1 MATLSER
8 DRGLL
13 QNKIDDL
20 NKSNKQLQD
29 SIASDQNV
37 VSNLQLFDISSKKF
51 VDEKHL
57 EIYALEEERR
67 ILTGKTIIVPVEE
80 DAFWVTTTELN
91 TTLTINDGRLTAQKN
106 DIVFVDVPITSAR
119 AYVLSKAAGI
129 DFEIWTRDRKGSTTS
144 EASVPASYS
153 IHSGNNK
160 LTVKIDGVTADVKIF
175 EDLFLEIDVG
185 QQPLVIDSFVL
196 SAKLTEGLATA
207 GFTNAQCIYNQS
219 IRTFTIASGTGGTS
233 STAEVIISAVPTDLA
248 NLMRF
253 TSNQVKVT
261 GKYAN
266 NKFKVKIDGTENE
279 LTLGFDVRIPVHSSL
294 GYAIDDFSADWRQ
307 TFSGGLQ
314 PAQPNNGAKISLL
327 IQSQLRGIGSG
338 GYLTAECLYY
348 SDSQKFVIYS
358 GTFGNTSSIEISP
371 ASDTNRDFRFT
382 IGMDE
387 PTDSRNNETS
397 YNTLQDLYNYLNQ
410 STCLL
415 CSNLSN
421 PSYDCYSLLSVNNA
435 LISNIQ
441 LVLQTTTMYDR
452 ASLSQPNLY
461 GNKIRINSQLN
472 SFDIVEGSTRVSV
485 FIPDGDYSESE
496 LTSTLQDLLN
506 ANTSASNEYVVQ
518 YKQAPL
524 SRFIITAKDNFRPLL
539 GTGNNKSTSIST
551 FIGFANFSDPPVSKI
566 FISNAISFAG
576 VDFFSMASIPQFVPY
591 AYLNNQPPYYDNTD
605 TFTESMALSIESSMS
620 SLEAAA
626 VTALMSQTSVDND
639 VRLNNWSSVASA
651 ELVFKRT
658 SLQMIGFQLS
668 IRGAAYGTVDPVYLD
683 MLAEYNS
690 LSADIND
697 VLSIL
702 PDKTIMHLRQE
713 VAMIS
718 KTVFGEGQTTQVVVS
733 TVGVNDDRIYDRPA
747 VEFRYDDAKFLPT
760 KNMTPTFRNSVNY
773 KLQEK
778 TAFSLLTN
786 MPTFTTP
793 DTIVHIVTDVKVNID
808 ATKLWTVVYWSTGSA
823 IDKQFF
829 FTSYQ
834 HINDVITAF
843 SSSAYSL
850 STKNEIWSRYTEKY
864 VLFNGDQFLIHV
876 SATLQ
881 TVNISCTNGRSISD
895 SSPSEV
901 GTAGGTIDLSIN
913 GESTKTIT
921 FPWATNN
928 GSDTAVMIQLLVRL
942 LVADSIENQPA
953 YTNFTCTYQSGTYN
967 LYSGSSGTNSRVNV
981 TGGTLQADL
990 KLGFS
995 EIVGTGQFSNN
1006 YFVTAA
1012 EAAIILNFPGATTTV
1027 DSSYIK
1033 IASSFSLQITSNDC
1047 ATRLGF
1053 YTDNLT
1059 ADVSVEHQTVQSSS
1073 LQRISNVSIFHVT
1086 KNILRGYEYKD
1097 LLVTYNVTDDVTMNQ
1112 RLSQISNRAAY
1123 ISTRQAQIAG
1133 RIPAIEI
1140 ELSSTLYLDRWT
1152 QVINRL
1158 NKKTGSYYA
1167 VGSKKIN
1174 IINTQNTIID
1184 NNAKIVEIQTMLGS

>member
-37 VSNLQLFDISSKKF
+37 VNNLQLFDISSKKF

-57 EIYALEEERR
+57 EIYSLEEERR
-67 ILTGKTIIVPVEE
+67 LLTGKTIIVPVEE
-80 DAFWVTTTELN
+80 DAFWITTTELN

-119 AYVLSKAAGI
+119 AYILSKAAGT

-144 EASVPASYS
+144 EANVPASYS

-160 LTVKIDGVTADVKIF
+160 LTVKIDSITADVKIF
-175 EDLFLEIDVG
+175 EDLFLEIDPG

-207 GFTNAQCIYNQS
+207 GFTNAQCIYNQN
-219 IRTFTIASGTGGTS
+219 IQTFTIASGTGGTS
-233 STAEVIISAVPTDLA
+233 STVEVITSAIPTDLA
-248 NLMRF
+248 NLMKF
-253 TSNQVKVT
+253 TSNQVKVV

-314 PAQPNNGAKISLL
+314 PAQSNNGAKISLL
-327 IQSQLRGIGSG
+327 IQSQLRGIGSD

-348 SDSQKFVIYS
+348 SDSEKFVIYS
-358 GTFGNTSSIEISP
+358 GTFGNTSSIEILP

-410 STCLL
+410 NTCLL

-421 PSYDCYSLLSVNNA
+421 PTYDCYSLLSVNNA

-441 LVLQTTTMYDR
+441 LVLQTTSMYDR

-461 GNKIRINSQLN
+461 GNKIRINSQVN
-472 SFDIVEGSTRVSV
+472 SFDILEGSTPVSV

-496 LTSTLQDLLN
+496 LSSTLQDLLN
-506 ANTSASNEYVVQ
+506 ANTTASNEYVVQ

-524 SRFIITAKDNFRPLL
+524 SRFIITAKNNFRPMF

-551 FIGFANFSDPPVSKI
+551 FMGFANFSDPSANKV

-576 VDFFSMASIPQFVPY
+576 VDFFSMAAIPQFVPY
-591 AYLNNQPPYYDNTD
+591 AYLNNQPPYYDNTN
-605 TFTESMALSIESSMS
+605 TFTESMALSIELSMS

-626 VTALMSQTSVDND
+626 VTALMSQINIDND
-639 VRLNNWSSVASA
+639 VRLSNWASVADS

-668 IRGAAYGTVDPVYLD
+668 IRSAAYGTADPVYLD

-690 LSADIND
+690 LSTDIND
-697 VLSIL
+697 VLSML

-713 VAMIS
+713 IGMIS
-718 KTVFGEGQTTQVVVS
+718 KNIFGEGQTTQVVVLTS
-733 TVGVNDDRIYDRPA
+733 GVNDDRIYDRPA

-760 KNMTPTFRNSVNY
+760 KNMTPTYRNNVNY

-778 TAFSLLTN
+778 IGFSLQTD
-786 MPTFTTP
+786 MATFTTP
-793 DTIVHIVTDVKVNID
+793 DLIVHPVTDVKVTID
-808 ATKLWTVVYWSTGSA
+808 AAKLQTTVYWVSGSA
-823 IDKQFF
+823 VDMNLSFI
-829 FTSYQ
+829 SYP
-834 HINDVITAF
+834 NASDVITAIT
-843 SSSAYSL
+843 AQYST
-850 STKNEIWSRYTEKY
+850 SIKNEIWSRYTEKY
-864 VLFNGDQFLIHV
+864 MLFNGDSFSILIGAGSV
-876 SATLQ
+876 Q
-881 TVNISCTNGRSISD
+881 TINISCSNGSSISGAI
-895 SSPSEV
+895 PM
-901 GTAGGTIDLSIN
+901 TSIASGMTLDVALN

-921 FPWATNN
+921 FPWTTMS
-928 GSDTAVMIQLLVRL
+928 GLETAAIIQSLIRL
-942 LVADSIENQPA
+942 LIADSMENQFA
-953 YTNFTCTYQSGTYN
+953 YSNFICTYQGGTYN
-967 LYSGSSGTNSRVNV
+967 LYSGTSGTGSIVNV
-981 TGGTLQADL
+981 TGGTAQLLLQ
-990 KLGFS
+990 LGS
-995 EIVGTGQFSNN
+995 IEAPGTGPFANN
-1006 YFVTAA
+1006 YFITAIQVA
-1012 EAAIILNFPGATTTV
+1012 SILSFSGVSTTV
-1027 DSSYIK
+1027 DSGYIK
-1033 IASSFSLQITSNDC
+1033 FTSTATIQITSSDC

-1053 YTDNLT
+1053 YTDNLVSDT
-1059 ADVSVEHQTVQSSS
+1059 ATELQTVASSS
-1073 LQRISNVSIFHVT
+1073 LQRILDISVWHVDR
-1086 KNILRGYEYKD
+1086 NLLRGYEYKD

-1112 RLSQISNRAAY
+1112 RLLQIANRIAY
-1123 ISTRQAQIAG
+1123 IGTRQAQIAG
-1133 RIPAIEI
+1133 RIPVIEV
-1140 ELSSTLYLDRWT
+1140 ELSPTLYLDRWT